1 MSSANNMTM
10 KVEREFTIKRKKHP
24 SAPRYNGRANQELG
38 SALTKLMSLLDPT
51 EVEQLFNR
59 ELIMDEEGTA
69 LEFDA
74 VLPTD
79 VIGIALDFEGEGF
92 VSTMMEVVSI
102 ENDTILGKDAYT
114 EEEFSFTFEEAS
126 VARALG
132 YFEVL
137 YRKDADGKDVP
148 FGVDNEMKVKVMV
161 PDLEPAVDP
170 ATQVP
175 AGLPANIGDIASAST
190 DPEVLK
196 GLIEA
201 AKASGVPVVPEVSP
215 VLDSGVARAPAA
227 PGQSPGQEVSEVP
240 PVEDKCGDLGS
251 AETPEAPEPCS
262 GLDCSTCTSCSPAK
276 RSKRAKKV
284 KPVEVDADGGMEQPE
299 LKRKVKRTKPVM
311 AKSGGKWPAKKAVG
325 ITPPAGVVVIK
336 TDVDVGAVI
345 NQLQNAGKPAKKQ
358 ASCTC
363 SVRGT
368 GTTKGKF
375 DPNASSFSKQ
385 PKHRGDCPKSMK
397 IQRKSSKA
405 KAVQATV
412 VPVEAESFTLDEF
425 IDKIAGELVPGQ
437 EVTVVPGSMINKI
450 LGE

>member
-38 SALTKLMSLLDPT
+38 SSLTKLMSLLEPT

-79 VIGIALDFEGEGF
+79 IVGIALDFEGDGF
-92 VSTMMEVVSI
+92 VSTMMEVVSNADDMI
-102 ENDTILGKDAYT
+102 VGKDVYT

-148 FGVDNEMKVKVMV
+148 FGVDNDMKVKVMV
-161 PDLEPAVDP
+161 PDTEPAVDP
-170 ATQVP
+170 NAVVP
-175 AGLPANIGDIASAST
+175 AGLPANIGDIAAAST

-215 VLDSGVARAPAA
+215 VPDSGVARAPAA
-227 PGQSPGQEVSEVP
+227 PGSQASPGLWQSPGQEVSEVP
-240 PVEDKCGDLGS
+240 VVEDKC
-251 AETPEAPEPCS
+251 

-276 RSKRAKKV
+276 RSKRTKKV
-284 KPVEVDADGGMEQPE
+284 
-299 LKRKVKRTKPVM
+299 KPVM

-336 TDVDVGAVI
+336 TDVDVGPGQSPGYI
-345 NQLQNAGKPAKKQ
+345 
-358 ASCTC
+358 
-363 SVRGT
+363 
-368 GTTKGKF
+368 
-375 DPNASSFSKQ
+375 
-385 PKHRGDCPKSMK
+385 
-397 IQRKSSKA
+397 
-405 KAVQATV
+405 
-412 VPVEAESFTLDEF
+412 VPVEAESCTLDEF
-425 IDKIAGELVPGQ
+425 MDKIAEDLVPGQ
-437 EVTVVPGSMINKI
+437 EVVVVPGSVLNKI
-450 LGE
+450 LGR